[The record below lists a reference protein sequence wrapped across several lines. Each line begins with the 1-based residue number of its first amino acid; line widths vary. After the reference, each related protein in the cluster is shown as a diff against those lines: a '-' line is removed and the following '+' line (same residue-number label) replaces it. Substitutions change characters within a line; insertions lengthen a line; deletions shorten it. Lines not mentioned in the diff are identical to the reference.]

1 MGFDA
6 GYGPLALRPGA
17 CTSSTKPASPFDGQV
32 IYMTDADQTA
42 VWDGSS
48 WVGLERSRDRNI
60 IINGAMQVHQRGTSV
75 AGIVGNGYNTADRWL
90 CDASGLG
97 TWTQSVEN
105 DGPTGSGL
113 RKSLKMLV
121 TTADASPAS
130 TDYFYISQRIEGQN
144 AQVFAKGTSS
154 AKQMTVSFWV
164 KSNVTGTY
172 VVRLLDADNS
182 NRMAS
187 SQYTISSSATW
198 EKKTIT
204 FTADT
209 TGVLDNDANQSLWVS
224 FWLGGGS
231 NFTSGTTQAWG
242 AYAAANEA
250 PGQTNLASATNNYWQ
265 VTGVQL
271 EAGAVATPFEF
282 EDYGTTLQKCYR
294 YYQRF
299 IPNTNYGLY
308 GFGTAPNSAAVYVNM
323 NYLTPLRTS
332 PSALEYLNISAQDTQ
347 NAPIA
352 VSSMSINQ
360 STTNNCS
367 LLAVVSGATQY
378 RPYTIGSN
386 NTTNSYIGVSAEL

>member
-1 MGFDA
+1 
-6 GYGPLALRPGA
+6 
-17 CTSSTKPASPFDGQV
+17 
-32 IYMTDADQTA
+32 
-42 VWDGSS
+42 
-48 WVGLERSRDRNI
+48 
-60 IINGAMQVHQRGTSV
+60 
-75 AGIVGNGYNTADRWL
+75 
-90 CDASGLG
+90 LG
-97 TWTQSVEN
+97 TWTQSVES

-121 TTADASPAS
+121 TTADSSPAS

-144 AQVFAKGTSS
+144 AQIFAKGTSS

-209 TGVLDNDANQSLWVS
+209 TGILDNDANQSLWVS

-265 VTGVQL
+265 ITGVQL

-282 EDYGTTLQKCYR
+282 GPGAYIATGMAYSTTQGIYTMPFPVQMR
-294 YYQRF
+294 SA
-299 IPNTNYGLY
+299 PNAITVSSTASHYGLVRNQTAQTACNAVPLLNNANNLI
-308 GFGTAPNSAAVYVNM
+308 GVITASIGTADLV
-323 NYLTPLRTS
+323 
-332 PSALEYLNISAQDTQ
+332 QG
-347 NAPIA
+347 NATFIL
-352 VSSMSINQ
+352 SNDQ
-360 STTNNCS
+360 TN
-367 LLAVVSGATQY
+367 GW
-378 RPYTIGSN
+378 IGF
-386 NTTNSYIGVSAEL
+386 SAEL